1 MNNYVYMCF
10 TFGGVYIQAELLE
23 EGLHDQ
29 RASTY
34 VFFLIEG

>member
-10 TFGGVYIQAELLE
+10 TFGEVYIQAELLE
-23 EGLHDQ
+23 DGLQDQ